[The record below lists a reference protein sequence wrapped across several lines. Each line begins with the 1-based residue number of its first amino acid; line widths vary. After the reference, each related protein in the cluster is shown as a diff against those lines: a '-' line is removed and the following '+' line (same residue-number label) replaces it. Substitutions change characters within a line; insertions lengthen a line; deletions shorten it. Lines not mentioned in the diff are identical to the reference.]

1 MNLFLTSAFGFSDNA
16 SEKGRCVYHSLRKE
30 GRKELRNIGRREN
43 IKQVITQITRKK
55 KSAFSLAAV
64 TRNITKRE
72 SMRKI

>member
-30 GRKELRNIGRREN
+30 GIKEHRKKGEHKASHHTNNAE
-43 IKQVITQITRKK
+43 K